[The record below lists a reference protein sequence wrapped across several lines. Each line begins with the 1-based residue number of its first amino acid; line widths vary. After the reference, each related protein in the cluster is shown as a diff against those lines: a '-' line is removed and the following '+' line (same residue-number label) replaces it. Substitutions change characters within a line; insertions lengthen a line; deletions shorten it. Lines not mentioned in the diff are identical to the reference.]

1 MNFKRKKLNDIKYI
15 IIGLFFIFSL
25 SFCSSLGEQEKH
37 SIILKSIYK
46 TLYFLHPTP
55 ISIDNDF
62 SKKVYDKFFEK
73 LDNQKRF
80 FLQKDLEDLSLYR
93 EKIDDFWIHGD
104 PTFFNIIMKRFFLR
118 VEEAEFLCFQIL
130 EKYFDFNQKE
140 IYILGEQKFY
150 YPKNKKE
157 WIEKWRKYLK
167 YMTLLEIITSIK
179 QKEITSIK
187 QKEITSIKQ
196 KEIWKNAFFNKEKIY
211 RKKVKEHIQE
221 YFRKIKIKKE
231 FDWFSIYI
239 NVITS
244 QYDPHTNYF
253 SPKEKE
259 IFDLNISGETE
270 GIGVELQD
278 DKGVPTVVKLIYGGP
293 AWKSKKI
300 EIGDRIIRV
309 AKNVDSESKN
319 VVGMLL
325 ENSIRLIKGKKGSKV
340 KLTIQKKNG
349 SIEEVILTREIIEQ
363 KEIFAKSVIILD
375 KNKDKYGLICLP
387 EFYFNPENKNGRN
400 AAKDMK
406 KIIQEL
412 KKENI
417 KGILIDIR
425 NNGGGS
431 LDAVIEIAGFFLGKV
446 PILQIGKPKKKK
458 KILKSHENKVL
469 WTGPLVILVNE
480 FSASASEI
488 LAAAIKDYKRGIIV
502 GSYQTYGKGTIQ
514 TIYPLNRL
522 LRFNE
527 ELGALK
533 FTINKFYRVNGSS
546 TQLKGVNSDIVFP
559 NKNTK
564 NKFLKFM
571 EKNKPN
577 PMKWDYTD
585 PIPSIRYFYN
595 NLYIENIKYKSR
607 KRLKKNKD
615 FITIYKTMQSL
626 ENQFFNEKKI
636 FLNWEEFFY
645 ENLKIKKI
653 NENLKKLRN
662 NLNTF
667 GTKTF
672 PLYYKILSKKSEKQ
686 KKWKKNLNKDFYD
699 IDISEC
705 INILRDFNEIPQ

>member
-1 MNFKRKKLNDIKYI
+1 MNLKIKKLNDIKYI

-25 SFCSSLGEQEKH
+25 SFCSPLGEQEKH

-62 SKKVYDKFFEK
+62 SQKVYDKFFEK

-104 PTFFNIIMKRFFLR
+104 PTFFNIIMKRFFRR
-118 VEEAEFLCFQIL
+118 VKEAEFTCFQIL
-130 EKYFDFNQKE
+130 KKSFDFNQKE
-140 IYILGEQKFY
+140 IYILGEQKFS
-150 YPKNKKE
+150 YPKNRKE

-167 YMTLLEIITSIK
+167 YMTLLEIITSTK
-179 QKEITSIK
+179 EKEITST
-187 QKEITSIKQ
+187 KEKKITSTKE
-196 KEIWKNAFFNKEKIY
+196 KEIWKNAFFNEKKRY
-211 RKKVKEHIQE
+211 RKKVEEYIQE

-231 FDWFSIYI
+231 SDWFSIYV

-259 IFDLNISGETE
+259 IFDLNISGQTE

-278 DKGVPTVVKLIYGGP
+278 DKGFPTIVKLIAGGP
-293 AWKSKKI
+293 AWKNKKI

-309 AKNVDSESKN
+309 ATNVNSESKN
-319 VVGMLL
+319 IVGMLL

-349 SIEEVILTREIIEQ
+349 SIEEVILTRDIIEK

-400 AAKDMK
+400 AARDMK

-431 LDAVIEIAGFFLGKV
+431 LDAVIEISGFFLGEV
-446 PILQIGKPKKKK
+446 PILQIGKPNKKK

-469 WTGPLVILVNE
+469 WKGPLVILVNE

-502 GSYQTYGKGTIQ
+502 GSDQTYGKGTIQ
-514 TIYPLNRL
+514 TIYPLNRFL
-522 LRFNE
+522 HFNE

-533 FTINKFYRVNGSS
+533 LTINKFYRVNGSS
-546 TQLKGVNSDIVFP
+546 TQLKGVNSDIVLP
-559 NKNTK
+559 TRKNTK

-571 EKNKPN
+571 EKNQNN

-585 PIPSIRYFYN
+585 PIPSIRYYYKN
-595 NLYIENIKYKSR
+595 SYIENIKYKSI
-607 KRLKKNKD
+607 KRLKNNKD
-615 FITIYKTMQSL
+615 FITIYKTMQSS
-626 ENQFFNEKKI
+626 ENQFPNEKKI
-636 FLNWEEFFY
+636 SLNWEEFFY
-645 ENLKIKKI
+645 ENLKIKKR

-672 PLYYKILSKKSEKQ
+672 PLFYRILSKKSEKQ
-686 KKWKKNLNKDFYD
+686 KEWKKNLNQDFYD
-699 IDISEC
+699 VSEC

>member
-1 MNFKRKKLNDIKYI
+1 MNFKIKKLNDIKYI
-15 IIGLFFIFSL
+15 IIGFFFIFSL
-25 SFCSSLGEQEKH
+25 SFCSPLGEQEKH
-37 SIILKSIYK
+37 RIILKSIYK

-80 FLQKDLEDLSLYR
+80 FLQKDLEDFSLYR
-93 EKIDDFWIHGD
+93 EKIDEFWIHGD
-104 PTFFNIIMKRFFLR
+104 PTFFNIIMKRFFQR
-118 VEEAEFLCFQIL
+118 VKEAEFICFQIL
-130 EKYFDFNQKE
+130 KKSFDFNQKE
-140 IYILGEQKFY
+140 IYILGEQKFS
-150 YPKNKKE
+150 YPKNQKE

-167 YMTLLEIITSIK
+167 YITLLETITPTK
-179 QKEITSIK
+179 KKT
-187 QKEITSIKQ
+187 
-196 KEIWKNAFFNKEKIY
+196 IWKNAFFNEKKRS
-211 RKKVKEHIQE
+211 RKKVEEYIQE

-231 FDWFSIYI
+231 SDWFSIYV

-259 IFDLNISGETE
+259 IFDLNISGQTE

-278 DKGVPTVVKLIYGGP
+278 DKGFPTVIKLIAGGP
-293 AWKSKKI
+293 AWKNKKI

-309 AKNVDSESKN
+309 AKDVNSESKN
-319 VVGMLL
+319 IVGMLL
-325 ENSIRLIKGKKGSKV
+325 ENSIRLIRGKKGSKV

-349 SIEEVILTREIIEQ
+349 SIEEVILTREIIEK

-375 KNKDKYGLICLP
+375 KNEDKYGLICLP

-400 AAKDMK
+400 AAQDMK
-406 KIIQEL
+406 KIIQKL

-446 PILQIGKPKKKK
+446 PILQIGKPNKKK
-458 KILKSHENKVL
+458 KILTSHENKIL
-469 WTGPLVILVNE
+469 WKGPLVILVNE

-502 GSYQTYGKGTIQ
+502 GSDQTYGKGTIQ
-514 TIYPLNRL
+514 SIYPLNRFL
-522 LRFNE
+522 HFNE
-527 ELGALK
+527 ELGTLK
-533 FTINKFYRVNGSS
+533 LTINKFYRVNGSS
-546 TQLKGVNSDIVFP
+546 TQLKGVNSDIVIP
-559 NKNTK
+559 SKNTK
-564 NKFLKFM
+564 NAFLRFM
-571 EKNKPN
+571 EKNQTN

-585 PIPSIRYFYN
+585 PISSLRHYYQ
-595 NLYIENIKYKSR
+595 NLYIENIKYKSI

-626 ENQFFNEKKI
+626 ENQFYNEKQ
-636 FLNWEEFFY
+636 FSLNWEEFYY
-645 ENLKIKKI
+645 ENLKIKKR
-653 NENLKKLRN
+653 NENLKKLKN
-662 NLNTF
+662 NLNTL

-672 PLYYKILSKKSEKQ
+672 PIHYRILSKGSEKQ
-686 KKWKKNLNKDFYD
+686 KEWKKNLKQDFYVL
-699 IDISEC
+699 EC
-705 INILRDFNEIPQ
+705 MNILRDFNEILQQ

>member
-1 MNFKRKKLNDIKYI
+1 MNLKIKKLNDIKYI
-15 IIGLFFIFSL
+15 IISLFFIFSL
-25 SFCSSLGEQEKH
+25 SFCSPLGEQEKH

-62 SKKVYDKFFEK
+62 SKKVYDKCFEK
-73 LDNQKRF
+73 LDNQKHF
-80 FLQKDLEDLSLYR
+80 FIQKDLEDLSLYR

-104 PTFFNIIMKRFFLR
+104 PTFFNIIMKRFFRR
-118 VEEAEFLCFQIL
+118 VKEAEFICFQIL
-130 EKYFDFNQKE
+130 RKSFDFNQKE
-140 IYILGEQKFY
+140 IYILREQKFS
-150 YPKNKKE
+150 YPKNQKE

-167 YMTLLEIITSIK
+167 YMTLLEIITST
-179 QKEITSIK
+179 KEKIITST
-187 QKEITSIKQ
+187 KEKIITSTKE
-196 KEIWKNAFFNKEKIY
+196 KEIWKNAFFNEKERY
-211 RKKVKEHIQE
+211 RKKVEKYIQE

-231 FDWFSIYI
+231 SDWFSIYV

-259 IFDLNISGETE
+259 IFDLNISGQTE

-278 DKGVPTVVKLIYGGP
+278 DKGFPTIVKLISGGP
-293 AWKSKKI
+293 AWKNKKI

-309 AKNVDSESKN
+309 ATNVNSESKN

-325 ENSIRLIKGKKGSKV
+325 ENSIRLIRGKKGSKV

-349 SIEEVILTREIIEQ
+349 SIEEVILIREIIEK

-375 KNKDKYGLICLP
+375 KNDDKYGLICLP
-387 EFYFNPENKNGRN
+387 EFYFNPENKNGKN
-400 AAKDMK
+400 AAQDMK

-446 PILQIGKPKKKK
+446 PILQIGKPNKKK

-502 GSYQTYGKGTIQ
+502 GSDQTYGKGTIQ
-514 TIYPLNRL
+514 TIYPLNRFL
-522 LRFNE
+522 HSNE

-546 TQLKGVNSDIVFP
+546 TQLKGVNSDIILP
-559 NKNTK
+559 RKNMK

-571 EKNKPN
+571 EKNQTN

-585 PIPSIRYFYN
+585 PIPSIRYYYQ
-595 NLYIENIKYKSR
+595 NLYIENIKYKSI

-615 FITIYKTMQSL
+615 LITIYKTMQSL
-626 ENQFFNEKKI
+626 ENQFPNEKQ
-636 FLNWEEFFY
+636 FSLNWEEFFY
-645 ENLKIKKI
+645 ENLKIKKR
-653 NENLKKLRN
+653 NESLKKLRN

-672 PLYYKILSKKSEKQ
+672 PLYYRILSKNQ
-686 KKWKKNLNKDFYD
+686 KKWKKNLNKDFSD
-699 IDISEC
+699 VSEC

>member
-1 MNFKRKKLNDIKYI
+1 MNLKIKKLNDIKKYI

-25 SFCSSLGEQEKH
+25 SFCSPLGEQEKH

-62 SKKVYDKFFEK
+62 SKKVYDNFFEK

-93 EKIDDFWIHGD
+93 EKIDEFWIHGD
-104 PTFFNIIMKRFFLR
+104 PTFFNIIMKRFFIR
-118 VEEAEFLCFQIL
+118 VKEAEFLCFQIL
-130 EKYFDFNQKE
+130 KKSFDFNQKE
-140 IYILGEQKFY
+140 IYILGEHKFS

-167 YMTLLEIITSIK
+167 YMTLLEIITSTK
-179 QKEITSIK
+179 QKEITSTK
-187 QKEITSIKQ
+187 QKEITSTKQ
-196 KEIWKNAFFNKEKIY
+196 KEIWKNAFFNEKKRYI
-211 RKKVKEHIQE
+211 KKVEKYIQE

-231 FDWFSIYI
+231 SDWFSKYV

-259 IFDLNISGETE
+259 IFDLNISGQTE

-278 DKGVPTVVKLIYGGP
+278 DKGFPTVVKLIAGGP
-293 AWKSKKI
+293 AWKNKKI

-309 AKNVDSESKN
+309 AKNVNSESKN
-319 VVGMLL
+319 IVGMLL
-325 ENSIRLIKGKKGSKV
+325 ENSIRLIRGKKGSKV
-340 KLTIQKKNG
+340 KLIIQKKNG
-349 SIEEVILTREIIEQ
+349 SIEEVILTRDRIEK
-363 KEIFAKSVIILD
+363 KEIFAKSVLILD
-375 KNKDKYGLICLP
+375 KNGYKYGLICLP
-387 EFYFNPENKNGRN
+387 EFYFNPANKNGRN
-400 AAKDMK
+400 AAQDMK

-446 PILQIGKPKKKK
+446 PILQIGTPNKNK
-458 KILKSHENKVL
+458 KILQSHENKVL

-488 LAAAIKDYKRGIIV
+488 LTAAIKDYKRGIIV
-502 GSYQTYGKGTIQ
+502 GSDQTYGKGTIQ
-514 TIYPLNRL
+514 TIYPLNRFL
-522 LRFNE
+522 HFNE

-533 FTINKFYRVNGSS
+533 LTINKFYRVNGSS
-546 TQLKGVNSDIVFP
+546 TQLKGVNSDIVLP
-559 NKNTK
+559 RKNTK
-564 NKFLKFM
+564 NNFLKFM
-571 EKNKPN
+571 EKNQNN

-585 PIPSIRYFYN
+585 PIPSIRYYYQ
-595 NLYIENIKYKSR
+595 NLYIENIKYKSI

-615 FITIYKTMQSL
+615 FITIYNTMQSL
-626 ENQFFNEKKI
+626 ENKFYNEKK
-636 FLNWEEFFY
+636 FSLNWEELFY
-645 ENLKIKKI
+645 KNLKIKKI
-653 NENLKKLRN
+653 NEKLKKLRN

-672 PLYYKILSKKSEKQ
+672 PLYYRILSKKSEKQ

-699 IDISEC
+699 ISEC
-705 INILRDFNEIPQ
+705 INILRDFNETPQ

>member
-1 MNFKRKKLNDIKYI
+1 MNLKIKKLNDIKYI
-15 IIGLFFIFSL
+15 IISLFFIFSL
-25 SFCSSLGEQEKH
+25 SFCSPLGEQEKH

-73 LDNQKRF
+73 LDNQKHF
-80 FLQKDLEDLSLYR
+80 FIQKDLEDLSLYR

-104 PTFFNIIMKRFFLR
+104 PTFFNIIMKRFFRR
-118 VEEAEFLCFQIL
+118 VKEAEFICFQIL
-130 EKYFDFNQKE
+130 RKSFDFNQKE
-140 IYILGEQKFY
+140 IYILGEQKFS
-150 YPKNKKE
+150 YPKNQKE

-167 YMTLLEIITSIK
+167 YMTLLEIITSTK
-179 QKEITSIK
+179 QKEITSTK
-187 QKEITSIKQ
+187 QKEITSTKQ
-196 KEIWKNAFFNKEKIY
+196 KEIWKNAFFNEKERY
-211 RKKVKEHIQE
+211 RKKVEKYIQE

-231 FDWFSIYI
+231 SDWFSIYV

-259 IFDLNISGETE
+259 IFDLNISGQTE

-278 DKGVPTVVKLIYGGP
+278 DKGFPTIVKLISGGP
-293 AWKSKKI
+293 AWKNKKI

-309 AKNVDSESKN
+309 ATNVNSESKN
-319 VVGMLL
+319 VVGILL
-325 ENSIRLIKGKKGSKV
+325 ENSIRLIRGKKGSKV

-349 SIEEVILTREIIEQ
+349 SIEEVILTREIIEK

-375 KNKDKYGLICLP
+375 KNDDKYGLICLP

-400 AAKDMK
+400 AAQDMK

-446 PILQIGKPKKKK
+446 PILQIGKPNKKK

-502 GSYQTYGKGTIQ
+502 GSDQTYGKGTIQ
-514 TIYPLNRL
+514 AIYTLNRFL
-522 LRFNE
+522 HSNE

-533 FTINKFYRVNGSS
+533 LTINKFYRVNGSS
-546 TQLKGVNSDIVFP
+546 TQLKGVNSDIILP
-559 NKNTK
+559 RKNMK

-571 EKNKPN
+571 EKNQTN

-585 PIPSIRYFYN
+585 PIPSIRYYYQ
-595 NLYIENIKYKSR
+595 NLYIENIKYKSI

-615 FITIYKTMQSL
+615 LITIYKTMQSL
-626 ENQFFNEKKI
+626 ENQFPNEKQ
-636 FLNWEEFFY
+636 FSLNWEEFFY
-645 ENLKIKKI
+645 ENLKIKKR
-653 NENLKKLRN
+653 NESLKKLRN

-672 PLYYKILSKKSEKQ
+672 SLYYRILSKKQ
-686 KKWKKNLNKDFYD
+686 KEWKKNLNKDFSD
-699 IDISEC
+699 VSEC

>member
-1 MNFKRKKLNDIKYI
+1 MNLKIKKLNDIKYI
-15 IIGLFFIFSL
+15 IIGFFFIFSL
-25 SFCSSLGEQEKH
+25 SFCSPLGEQEKH

-46 TLYFLHPTP
+46 TLNFLHPTP

-62 SKKVYDKFFEK
+62 SQKVYDNLFEK

-80 FLQKDLEDLSLYR
+80 FIQKDLEDLSLYR

-104 PTFFNIIMKRFFLR
+104 PTFFNIIMKRFFRR
-118 VEEAEFLCFQIL
+118 VKEAEFICFQIL
-130 EKYFDFNQKE
+130 KESFDFNQKE
-140 IYILGEQKFY
+140 RYILGEQKFS
-150 YPKNKKE
+150 YPKNQKE

-167 YMTLLEIITSIK
+167 YMTLLEIITST
-179 QKEITSIK
+179 KEKIITST
-187 QKEITSIKQ
+187 KEK
-196 KEIWKNAFFNKEKIY
+196 KIWKNAFFNEKKRYI
-211 RKKVKEHIQE
+211 KKVEKYIQE

-231 FDWFSIYI
+231 SDWFSIYV

-259 IFDLNISGETE
+259 IFDLNISGQTE
-270 GIGVELQD
+270 GIGVELED
-278 DKGVPTVVKLIYGGP
+278 DKGFPTVVKLIAGGP
-293 AWKSKKI
+293 AWKNKKI

-309 AKNVDSESKN
+309 AKNVNSESKN
-319 VVGMLL
+319 IVGMLL
-325 ENSIRLIKGKKGSKV
+325 EHSIRLIRGKKGSKV

-349 SIEEVILTREIIEQ
+349 SIEEVILTRDIIEK

-375 KNKDKYGLICLP
+375 KNEDKYGLICLP
-387 EFYFNPENKNGRN
+387 EFYFNPANKNGKN
-400 AAKDMK
+400 AARDMK

-446 PILQIGKPKKKK
+446 PILQIGKPNKKKN
-458 KILKSHENKVL
+458 ILKSHENQAL

-488 LAAAIKDYKRGIIV
+488 LTAAIKDYKRGIIV
-502 GSYQTYGKGTIQ
+502 GSDQTYGKGTIQ
-514 TIYPLNRL
+514 TIYPLNRFL
-522 LRFNE
+522 HFNE

-533 FTINKFYRVNGSS
+533 LTINKFYRVNGSS
-546 TQLKGVNSDIVFP
+546 TQLKGVNSDIVLP
-559 NKNTK
+559 RKSPKN
-564 NKFLKFM
+564 NFLKFM
-571 EKNKPN
+571 EKNQTN
-577 PMKWDYTD
+577 PMTWDYAD
-585 PIPSIRYFYN
+585 PIPSIRYYYQD
-595 NLYIENIKYKSR
+595 LYIENIKYKSI

-615 FITIYKTMQSL
+615 FITMYKTMQSL
-626 ENQFFNEKKI
+626 ENKFSNEKK
-636 FLNWEEFFY
+636 FPLNWEEFFY
-645 ENLKIKKI
+645 ENLKIKKR
-653 NENLKKLRN
+653 NEKLKKLRN

-672 PLYYKILSKKSEKQ
+672 PLYYRILSKESEKE
-686 KKWKKNLNKDFYD
+686 WKKNLNKDFY
-699 IDISEC
+699 DISEC
-705 INILRDFNEIPQ
+705 INILRDFNETPQ

>member
-1 MNFKRKKLNDIKYI
+1 MNLKIKKLNDIKYI
-15 IIGLFFIFSL
+15 IISLFFIFSL
-25 SFCSSLGEQEKH
+25 SFCSPLGEQEKH

-62 SKKVYDKFFEK
+62 SQKVYDKFFEK

-80 FLQKDLEDLSLYR
+80 FIQKDLENLSLYR

-104 PTFFNIIMKRFFLR
+104 PTFFNIIMKRFFRR
-118 VEEAEFLCFQIL
+118 VKEAEYLCFQIL
-130 EKYFDFNQKE
+130 KKSFDFNQKE
-140 IYILGEQKFY
+140 IYILGEQKFS

-167 YMTLLEIITSIK
+167 YMTLLEIITST
-179 QKEITSIK
+179 KEKKITST
-187 QKEITSIKQ
+187 KEK
-196 KEIWKNAFFNKEKIY
+196 KIWKNAFFNEKERYI
-211 RKKVKEHIQE
+211 KKVEKYIQE

-231 FDWFSIYI
+231 SDWFSIYV

-259 IFDLNISGETE
+259 IFDLNISGQTE

-278 DKGVPTVVKLIYGGP
+278 DKGFPTVVKLISGGP
-293 AWKSKKI
+293 AWKNKKI

-309 AKNVDSESKN
+309 AKNVNAESKN
-319 VVGMLL
+319 IVGMLL
-325 ENSIRLIKGKKGSKV
+325 ENSIRLIRGKKGSKV

-349 SIEEVILTREIIEQ
+349 SIEEVILTRERIEK

-375 KNKDKYGLICLP
+375 KNDDKYGLICLP

-400 AAKDMK
+400 AAQDMK

-412 KKENI
+412 KKEKI

-446 PILQIGKPKKKK
+446 PILQIGKPNKKK

-502 GSYQTYGKGTIQ
+502 GSDQTYGKGTIQ
-514 TIYPLNRL
+514 TIYPLNRFL
-522 LRFNE
+522 HFNE
-527 ELGALK
+527 ELGFLK
-533 FTINKFYRVNGSS
+533 LTINKFYRVNGSS
-546 TQLKGVNSDIVFP
+546 TQLKGVNSDIVLP
-559 NKNTK
+559 RKNTK

-571 EKNKPN
+571 EKNQTN

-585 PIPSIRYFYN
+585 PIPSIRYYYQ
-595 NLYIENIKYKSR
+595 NLYIENIKYKSI

-615 FITIYKTMQSL
+615 LITIYKTMQSL
-626 ENQFFNEKKI
+626 ENQFPNEKQI
-636 FLNWEEFFY
+636 SLNWEEFFY
-645 ENLKIKKI
+645 ENLKIKKR
-653 NENLKKLRN
+653 NESLKKLRN

-672 PLYYKILSKKSEKQ
+672 PIYYRILSKKSKE
-686 KKWKKNLNKDFYD
+686 WKKNLNKDFYD
-699 IDISEC
+699 VSEC